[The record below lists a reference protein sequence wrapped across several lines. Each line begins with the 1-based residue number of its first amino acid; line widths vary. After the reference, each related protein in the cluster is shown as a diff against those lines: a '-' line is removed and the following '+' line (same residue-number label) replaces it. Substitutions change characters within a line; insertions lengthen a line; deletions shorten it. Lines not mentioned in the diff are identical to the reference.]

1 MQGKAKGALFAVSLL
16 PYRPRRQMRATT
28 NDNAAATMRQVH
40 GTIQEATGQVTAAC
54 DPAIEGQVRIKASA
68 RWPKAPGTSIG

>member
-1 MQGKAKGALFAVSLL
+1 MQGRAKLALLAVSLS
-16 PYRPRRQMRATT
+16 PYRPGRLMRATT

-54 DPAIEGQVRIKASA
+54 NPAIEGQVRIKASA
-68 RWPKAPGTSIG
+68 R